1 MRDLRFDIFRGI
13 ALIAIMLN
21 HAFAEKHMIFRIEPP
36 VFFNFAEIF
45 VFISACVSTLANH
58 SMIKNGQ
65 IYQSLLKA
73 FKRCG
78 EIYLSLIA
86 IVFCAVLT
94 IDIVNA
100 YAPNFVTKDQMN
112 FLGLSPFI
120 PFNPSAIFQL
130 LTLQSLPSFC
140 HVLVLYLFFLP
151 LLPFWIL
158 AVRKS
163 KTITLLASISIYLY
177 AQFLPLK
184 GEMANGLFDPFRY
197 IEIWHHPLAYQ
208 LIFTI
213 GVICGVSIKE
223 KKANQSASY
232 QFSFKFIS
240 NQMIILGI
248 LFFAYL
254 DFSYASHPSL
264 KAFVQAQNTGI
275 LRVLALVLTLILMG
289 RWTHASQSIW
299 QSRLALIF
307 AELGQKSLRLFALG
321 ILWSDA
327 LIVLQE
333 AVHFQMA
340 TMIAWSLV
348 AIMTMYLFALT
359 PKQIFQGDWAQTPIR
374 GEA

>member
-223 KKANQSASY
+223 NKEKASANAR
-232 QFSFKFIS
+232 FSFNQISSKFL
-240 NQMIILGI
+240 ILGI
-248 LFFAYL
+248 LLLAYL
-254 DFSYASHPSL
+254 DFSYANHPSL

-275 LRVLALVLTLILMG
+275 LRVLALVLTVILMG
-289 RWTHASQSIW
+289 RWTHANQSIW
-299 QSRLALIF
+299 RSGIALFF

-333 AVHFQMA
+333 AIHFQMA
-340 TMIAWSLV
+340 PMIAWSLV
-348 AIMTMYLFALT
+348 AMMTMYLFALT
-359 PKQIFQGDWAQTPIR
+359 PKQIFQGDWAESRIR